1 MKRLLALLVAVS
13 GILAAAPA
21 PAHAGSRPLPST
33 YVLSGPPGAAPE
45 GIAVHSDGTIWTGS
59 STTGQLYRGD
69 VRRPV
74 LDPVKAAGTTER
86 GTTLGMHTDAA
97 GNLYSVGGDTVT
109 VHGRDGRL
117 LSRATAEPGPV
128 GPARLNDL
136 VITPDAVYVT
146 DFANPI
152 VHRAQRHGPRLGA
165 LLPWLD
171 MRSARPGFPARFW
184 FLNGIVADRRGTTL
198 LVAGNGT
205 EALWRV
211 DTATRAV
218 DQVDLG
224 GRSFGADGMQ
234 LRGTTLYAVL
244 NYASP
249 NGVYLARLDK
259 DLRSGTIT
267 EEIPLDGLPTT
278 LAVRRCRIYV
288 VNAPDVQA
296 LPDPSCRRPALR

>member
-1 MKRLLALLVAVS
+1 
-13 GILAAAPA
+13 
-21 PAHAGSRPLPST
+21 
-33 YVLSGPPGAAPE
+33 
-45 GIAVHSDGTIWTGS
+45 
-59 STTGQLYRGD
+59 
-69 VRRPV
+69 
-74 LDPVKAAGTTER
+74 
-86 GTTLGMHTDAA
+86 
-97 GNLYSVGGDTVT
+97 
-109 VHGRDGRL
+109 
-117 LSRATAEPGPV
+117 
-128 GPARLNDL
+128 
-136 VITPDAVYVT
+136 
-146 DFANPI
+146 
-152 VHRAQRHGPRLGA
+152 
-165 LLPWLD
+165 

-211 DTATRAV
+211 DTATRTV